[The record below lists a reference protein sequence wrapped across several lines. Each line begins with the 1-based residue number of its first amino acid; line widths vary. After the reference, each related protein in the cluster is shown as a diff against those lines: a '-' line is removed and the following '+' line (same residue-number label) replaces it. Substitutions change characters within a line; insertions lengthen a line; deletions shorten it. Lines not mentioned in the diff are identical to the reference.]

1 MVKSFYIKDDKVR
14 YVFQSDVKERF
25 TLMIPLFSLQKIT
38 KPSIDQKS
46 LFLQSLMTQMTWS

>member
-1 MVKSFYIKDDKVR
+1 MIKSFYIKDDKVR

-38 KPSIDQKS
+38 KPSIDKKS

>member
-38 KPSIDQKS
+38 KPSIDQKVYFCS
-46 LFLQSLMTQMTWS
+46 PL

>member
-14 YVFQSDVKERF
+14 YVFQSDVRERF
-25 TLMIPLFSLQKIT
+25 TLMIPSFSLQKIT